1 MPPRSAE
8 AVVVWALS
16 RSSPVPI
23 DGCRVAGGLG
33 MPGSVGAPTLRSRH
47 PARAPPRSVRG
58 VQCRCEAPTAL
69 PRTSRG
75 PVRLQG
81 AAAGGRRGEVVSGT
95 HGWGGQRDTRGAF
108 MPPPAQP
115 MGWIC
120 AAGLRDGGMRGLRRP
135 EEGELRQGAGRQRPL
150 GVFWGQKWDFK
161 VRCALPRHSLG
172 AGGT

>member
-1 MPPRSAE
+1 MPPCSAE
-8 AVVVWALS
+8 AVMVWGLR
-16 RSSPVPI
+16 RSSPIPI
-23 DGCRVAGGLG
+23 DGCRVAGGLR

-69 PRTSRG
+69 PWTGRG

-95 HGWGGQRDTRGAF
+95 PWGGGTTTGHPWGF
-108 MPPPAQP
+108 HPPPAQP

-120 AAGLRDGGMRGLRRP
+120 AAGLRDGGMHGLRCP
-135 EEGELRQGAGRQRPL
+135 EEGKLRQGARQQSPV

-161 VRCALPRHSLG
+161 VHCALP
-172 AGGT
+172 